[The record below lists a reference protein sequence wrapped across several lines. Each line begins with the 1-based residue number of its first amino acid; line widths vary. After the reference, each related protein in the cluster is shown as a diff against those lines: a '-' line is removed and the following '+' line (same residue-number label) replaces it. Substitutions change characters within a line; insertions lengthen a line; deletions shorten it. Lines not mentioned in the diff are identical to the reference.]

1 MPLVPADVFS
11 AVMVALEGRYPSLL
25 HPDAFYA
32 QLAEAAAELVDPDV
46 AGEDLDDGDEG
57 TRWASDFLAVNN
69 AFIRERDPSDATP
82 DQFVVPDV
90 PDLVDDDA
98 RARERFDERLWAA
111 VQTVGFEDHEVDD
124 PAEYLDHV
132 EVLFEADGLPTVRY
146 DEDLPAETIEVSLKD
161 GDRSPERT
169 RFIPK
174 GVNDE
179 ATIRSVVRAIQEL
192 LVVAG
197 R

>member
-1 MPLVPADVFS
+1 MPLVPEDVFS
-11 AVMVALEGRYPSLL
+11 AVMVALEGRYPLLL
-25 HPDAFYA
+25 HPDPFYA
-32 QLAEAAAELVDPDV
+32 HLADAAAELVDPDV
-46 AGEDLDDGDEG
+46 AGEDLDDSDED

-69 AFIRERDPSDATP
+69 AFIRENDPSDATP
-82 DQFVVPDV
+82 EQFVVPDV
-90 PDLVDDDA
+90 PDLVDDDS
-98 RARERFDERLWAA
+98 RARERFDARLWAA

-174 GVNDE
+174 GVSDD
-179 ATIRSVVRAIQEL
+179 ATIRSVVRAIREL
-192 LVVAG
+192 VAVAG

>member
-1 MPLVPADVFS
+1 MPLVPEDVFS
-11 AVMVALEGRYPSLL
+11 AVMVALEGKYPLLL
-25 HPDAFYA
+25 HPDPFYA
-32 QLAEAAAELVDPDV
+32 HLADAAAELVDPDV
-46 AGEDLDDGDEG
+46 AGETLDDSDED

-69 AFIRERDPSDATP
+69 AFIREHDPEDATP

-111 VQTVGFEDHEVDD
+111 VQELGFEDHEVDD
-124 PAEYLDHV
+124 PTEHFDHV
-132 EVLFEADGLPTVRY
+132 EVLFEADELPTIRY
-146 DEDLPAETIEVSLKD
+146 DEDLPAETIEVSLQD
-161 GDRSPERT
+161 GPRAPERT

-179 ATIRSVVRAIQEL
+179 ATIRSVVRAIGEL
-192 LVVAG
+192 LVAAG